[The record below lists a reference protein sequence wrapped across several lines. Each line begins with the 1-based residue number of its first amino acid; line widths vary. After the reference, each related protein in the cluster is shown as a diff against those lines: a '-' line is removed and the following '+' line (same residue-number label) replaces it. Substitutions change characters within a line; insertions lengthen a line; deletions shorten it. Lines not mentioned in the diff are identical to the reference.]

1 MPKRGARYEAM
12 QKGETHYFTG
22 VPCKY
27 GHVSLRHVKCKS
39 CLACRALKSQKQR
52 DQESE
57 EEKQN
62 RRKRSKDWFVNK
74 KYMRSFY
81 ESKYQQAKL
90 QRTPK
95 WLSKND
101 LWMIKEI
108 YDLASLRTKM
118 TGFLWHVDHII
129 PIRGKNV
136 SGLHVP
142 SNLQVIPWI
151 ENVKKCNKFDGA

>member
-22 VPCKY
+22 IPCKY
-27 GHVSLRHVKCKS
+27 GHIALRHTKCKS

-62 RRKRSKDWFVNK
+62 RRKQSRDWFVDK
-74 KYMRSFY
+74 KHMRSFY
-81 ESKYQQAKL
+81 ESRYQQAKL
-90 QRTPK
+90 QRTPS
-95 WLSKND
+95 WLSKDD

-108 YDLASLRTKM
+108 YELAALRTKM
-118 TGFLWHVDHII
+118 SGFLWHVDHII